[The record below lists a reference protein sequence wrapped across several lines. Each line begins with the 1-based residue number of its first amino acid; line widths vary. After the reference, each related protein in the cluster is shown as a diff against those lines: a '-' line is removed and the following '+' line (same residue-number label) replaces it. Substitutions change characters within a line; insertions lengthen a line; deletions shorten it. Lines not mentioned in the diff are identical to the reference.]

1 MSDKVGLVRGHHAAR
16 DRLTH
21 HTPHPYGPSAAFAEH
36 RFRLI
41 DARLLI
47 AEGRPEQARAVFDA
61 GFEVADL
68 REGAEILGEVW
79 SQLTDEPLPDAYDYR
94 MRPRTP

>member
-1 MSDKVGLVRGHHAAR
+1 VHRIADARAAW
-16 DRLTH
+16 DRLR
-21 HTPHPYGPSAAFAEH
+21 PAVQQRG

-47 AEGRPEQARAVFDA
+47 AEGRSEQARAVFDA